1 MLFIHYTDLG
11 ALDILNVVFF
21 FFSSKSSFS
30 VLAVCLDC
38 SLQNN
43 YSIKCIHNNGK
54 NIFTFD
60 LELQNLQHQKTRQYH
75 Y

>member
-1 MLFIHYTDLG
+1 MG
-11 ALDILNVVFF
+11 ALDILNVIFF

-38 SLQNN
+38 SLQNRQLFK
-43 YSIKCIHNNGK
+43 IKFIHITGK

-60 LELQNLQHQKTRQYH
+60 LELQNLQHQKTHQYH